1 MKLEG
6 GEVVLHA
13 TEGGL
18 TEVYITE
25 ARFFSQGLDTR
36 GLHAGLILLPPICG
50 EAVEGIAGKAGTTWT
65 CSALHTSL
73 F

>member
-25 ARFFSQGLDTR
+25 ACFFSR
-36 GLHAGLILLPPICG
+36 GLHAGLILLHL
-50 EAVEGIAGKAGTTWT
+50 W
-65 CSALHTSL
+65 
-73 F
+73 